1 MAAGHDE
8 EGWNRLGRD
17 VMAAPGRCNGMAR
30 LQMQAWSWRR
40 MEKKREVFGG
50 EGRGMRK
57 G

>member
-1 MAAGHDE
+1 
-8 EGWNRLGRD
+8 
-17 VMAAPGRCNGMAR
+17 MAAPGRCNGMAR